1 MKNSNLSHL
10 FCSYIKIFY
19 YICIISLIIY
29 YLDLTFEIFL
39 MSRILI
45 FFLTLLV
52 SSSVVSDMTAQ
63 QRTARLFDN
72 DVPVAGDYTSFCQ
85 DREGFIWVGSD
96 RGLLCFDGNSYNIY
110 RHDDAVDG
118 SLSDNRILGLLCDSK
133 GRVWIATANGLN
145 VYDAS
150 EDKFKVVSLPS
161 KDFYGY
167 IIGLAEQSD
176 GTVTFLVSGVGL
188 YIVSDKNVSDVPVAV
203 KYLANSFETG
213 LNSIVSTSSGR
224 LYMGSSDGTVYSM
237 APNGG
242 VTPIKVSDGAYIVS
256 LSVEEDGNV
265 LACTTSDVYR
275 INTSTREVARLV
287 SDTPLYINNLSNTT
301 KSGVYVATSGKGL
314 WSVGPESD
322 VIRPCIDIYC
332 PFLNL
337 DVAKIGAVFEAPDGN
352 LWLGCNY
359 SGIVMVP
366 GKNIPFVYRKLSHA
380 FPDFGGG
387 MSAMATWK
395 GNVLACI
402 DKGRIG
408 VFSPEGKLLRSSVIP
423 DGGAVTHIEP
433 LSGDSF
439 LLSVANSGLWTFD
452 AQSGVVS
459 KFLDIPGK
467 FRLLVTAPGNPGEL
481 FIGVHGVGIMRYD
494 IKTGE
499 KKWLPFKAESNTLS
513 NPFVAC
519 MTRTDDGKVWIG
531 LYGGIACF
539 DLKTNRFIEID
550 QEPFL
555 KGATF
560 AIAPCLTDESVWV
573 GTSHGLIHLDPQ
585 KGVLEK
591 FTTANG
597 LSDNDVRTISRDHTG
612 AKWIGTMKGLSY
624 IPVDNDT
631 IFSFYGGNGLVE
643 NSFNHARFSPESNT
657 VFLGSDHGITSF
669 KPDSLSRP
677 GFDKEIMVSAV
688 FINGKRIAPDSNK
701 SVCEVI
707 KSSGDDPIVLRLSYK
722 DNALTFRLSTMDFRD
737 ASNLRYMWRL
747 NKKEKWIV
755 GPPGEN
761 TISLSHLDPGTYYLE
776 ICAVENNVASP
787 VKKIRI
793 EIAYPWYWTIWAKLA
808 YILIFLSIVALAF
821 IVYKKKKEEEVSED
835 KIKFFTDVSH
845 DIRTPM
851 TLVMS
856 PLESLMKN
864 QTDPEVKAKLN
875 VMHRNAQRVM
885 GLLNQLLDIQKL
897 DKGKMRL
904 SCRKTDFVMFVK
916 ELVELFAAQAACKK
930 QTLTFT
936 EISNPGQVW
945 IDRDNFDKIL
955 TNLLSNAI
963 KYTPDG
969 GNIDVSV
976 DVVNDNNL
984 GRCMQVKV
992 TDTGIG
998 IDPKFKQMLFEPFYR
1013 MRENHISATAGFGIG
1028 LDLCYRLVKLHHGE
1042 ISAVNRDDGVKG
1054 SVFTV
1059 TLPLDE
1065 SAFIDGELVECT
1077 SDDND
1082 SGRHL
1087 MMSGSVTSAEIQ
1099 TRPKPV
1105 SAGGKVLVVDDDN
1118 ELRGYIASILGRYYK
1133 VKEAPNGNEALKIVT
1148 DWIPD
1153 IVISD
1158 VVMPEMDGLTLLK
1171 RMKSNANFNHIPV
1184 VLLSSKTAL
1193 SDRMSGWDKGADGYL
1208 GKPFN
1213 ADELSVMVD
1222 TLIEN
1227 RQRLKGKFSGA
1238 QDVDGKINAPEMKG
1252 NDEVLL
1258 DRIMKVINA
1267 HIDDTDLNVEK
1278 LSLEVG
1284 ISRAQLHRK
1293 MKDLIGM
1300 TPSDYIRNIRLKRAC
1315 ELLQRPDIEVT
1326 QVAYKIGFTSQPHFS
1341 SHFKRYT
1348 GFSPSEYRAKCLSG
1362 NDPDISIKL
1371 DV

>member
-1 MKNSNLSHL
+1 
-10 FCSYIKIFY
+10 
-19 YICIISLIIY
+19 
-29 YLDLTFEIFL
+29 

-45 FFLTLLV
+45 YLLTFLFF
-52 SSSVVSDMTAQ
+52 SSVVPNISAQ
-63 QRTARLFDN
+63 QRIARLFDN

-85 DREGFIWVGSD
+85 DRDGFIWVGTD
-96 RGLLCFDGNSYNIY
+96 RGLLCFDGNSYDVY
-110 RHDDAVDG
+110 RHDDSVEG

-133 GRVWIATANGLN
+133 GRVWVATANGLN
-145 VYDAS
+145 LYDAA
-150 EDKFKVVSLPS
+150 EDNFKVIPLPS

-188 YIVSDKNVSDVPVAV
+188 YIVSDKNSNDTPVAV
-203 KYLANSFETG
+203 KYLARSFEAG
-213 LNSIVSTSSGR
+213 FNSIVSTPSGR
-224 LYMGSSDGTVYSM
+224 LYIGSGNGTVYSM

-242 VTPIKVSDGAYIVS
+242 ITPIKVSEGAYIVS

-265 LACTTSDVYR
+265 LACTTSDIFR
-275 INTSTREVARLV
+275 INTSTFEFNRLEC
-287 SDTPLYINNLSNTT
+287 DTPLYINNLSNST

-314 WSVGPESD
+314 WSVSPKSD
-322 VIRPCIDIYC
+322 IVSPCVDIFC

-337 DVAKIGAVFEAPDGN
+337 AVAKIGAVFGAPDGN

-366 GKNIPFVYRKLSHA
+366 GKNIPFVYRKLNHS

-387 MSAMATWK
+387 MSAMTSWK
-395 GNVLACI
+395 GNVITCI

-408 VFSPEGKLLRSSVIP
+408 VFSPEGKLIKTSVIP
-423 DGGAVTHIEP
+423 DSGAITHIQP
-433 LSGDSF
+433 LSDNSF

-452 AQSGVVS
+452 AQSGAVS

-467 FRLLVTAPGNPGEL
+467 FRLLVSAPGNPGEI

-494 IKTGE
+494 MNTGD
-499 KKWLPFKAESNTLS
+499 KKWLPYKAESNTLS

-519 MTRTDDGKVWIG
+519 MTRTNDGKVWIG

-573 GTSHGLIHLDPQ
+573 GTSHGLIHLDPK

-597 LSDNDVRTISRDHTG
+597 LSDNDVRTITRDHTG

-624 IPVDNDT
+624 IPADNDT

-643 NSFNHARFSPESNT
+643 NSFNHARFAPESNT
-657 VFLGSDHGITSF
+657 VFLGSDQGITSF
-669 KPDSLSRP
+669 RPDSLSRSV
-677 GFDKEIMVSAV
+677 FDNEIKVSAV
-688 FINGKRIAPDSNK
+688 FINGKRIAPNSNK
-701 SVCEVI
+701 SLCEVVH
-707 KSSGDDPIVLRLSYK
+707 SSGADPDVLRLSYK

-737 ASNLRYMWRL
+737 ASNIRYMWRL
-747 NKKEKWIV
+747 DKKEQWIV
-755 GPPGEN
+755 GHPGEN
-761 TISLSHLDPGTYYLE
+761 TINLSHLDPGTYNLE
-776 ICAVENNVASP
+776 ICAVENNVVSP
-787 VKKIRI
+787 VKRIRI
-793 EIAYPWYWTIWAKLA
+793 EVSYPWYWTIWAKLV
-808 YILIFLSIVALAF
+808 YIFIFLSIVALAF
-821 IVYKKKKEEEVSED
+821 IVFKKKKEEEVNED
-835 KIKFFTDVSH
+835 KIKFFTDISH

-864 QTDPEVKAKLN
+864 QTDPETNAKLN

-904 SCRKTDFVMFVK
+904 SCRATDSVVFIK
-916 ELVELFAAQAACKK
+916 EMVELFAAQAADKK

-936 EISNPGQVW
+936 EISNPGVVW

-955 TNLLSNAI
+955 SNLLSNAI
-963 KYTPDG
+963 KYTPEG
-969 GNIDVSV
+969 GDINVSV
-976 DVVNDNNL
+976 DVVEDSRL
-984 GRCMQVKV
+984 GRSMQVKI

-1013 MRENHISATAGFGIG
+1013 IRESHASATVGFGIG
-1028 LDLCYRLVKLHHGE
+1028 LDLCRRLVKLHHGE
-1042 ISAVNRDDGVKG
+1042 ISAENREDGTNG

-1065 SAFIDGELVECT
+1065 SVYQEGELVECP
-1077 SDDND
+1077 SDDNE

-1087 MMSGSVTSAEIQ
+1087 IMSGSTTAAEIS
-1099 TRPKPV
+1099 TRPKPI

-1118 ELRGYIASILGRYYK
+1118 ELRGYIASILSKYYK
-1133 VKEAPNGNEALKIVT
+1133 VKMAANGSEALKIVG

-1184 VLLSSKTAL
+1184 VLLSSKTSL

-1213 ADELSVMVD
+1213 ADELSAMVD

-1238 QDVDGKINAPEMKG
+1238 QDIEGKIDAPEMKG
-1252 NDEVLL
+1252 NDELL
-1258 DRIMKVINA
+1258 LERIMKVINA
-1267 HIDDTDLNVEK
+1267 HIDDPDLNVEK
-1278 LSLEVG
+1278 LSMEVG
-1284 ISRAQLHRK
+1284 VSRAQLHRK

-1315 ELLQRPDIEVT
+1315 ELLRRPDIEVT

-1348 GFSPSEYRAKCLSG
+1348 
-1362 NDPDISIKL
+1362 
-1371 DV
+1371 